1 MFCLKCGEAIPD
13 NSSFCPF
20 CGSKVYEYENSEKA
34 VVYATLTSED
44 TKKTNFISANKISK
58 IKNKKIIYGSAI
70 IMCILAVVLMVFG
83 YKAITNPSYKNAVD
97 NREYYEAQMKE
108 TDSLANIYGRT
119 GILGG
124 GYANISSSWEN
135 MLEKAQIRIFI
146 ARVKA
151 AIGFGIGIPLFILG
165 GLILIMEKR
174 KTAMVK
180 ITTQTTNSKNT
191 YNTNLHKNKK
201 YSIIAALCL
210 TILNAGGIIRVF
222 SSIIN
227 ESSYD
232 SSFQTVILYIAT
244 IAFIVLLF
252 IGKKSI
258 GFLITN
264 GIIILIFMQNIF
276 EMILTGCR
284 FEFIITNLLQSAA
297 YISLFILFLFG
308 VIDVLYIKYKAIKYL
323 WFVPAVVNLIY
334 LAAECIQFYYFNYIS
349 SIWFL
354 LLLEFLNVIALF
366 FIGLWVKDI
375 NKISEK
381 TEDTLTYF
389 KNI

>member
-146 ARVKA
+146 AR
-151 AIGFGIGIPLFILG
+151 L
-165 GLILIMEKR
+165 
-174 KTAMVK
+174 
-180 ITTQTTNSKNT
+180 S
-191 YNTNLHKNKK
+191 
-201 YSIIAALCL
+201 
-210 TILNAGGIIRVF
+210 F
-222 SSIIN
+222 S
-227 ESSYD
+227 
-232 SSFQTVILYIAT
+232 F
-244 IAFIVLLF
+244 
-252 IGKKSI
+252 
-258 GFLITN
+258 
-264 GIIILIFMQNIF
+264 
-276 EMILTGCR
+276 
-284 FEFIITNLLQSAA
+284 
-297 YISLFILFLFG
+297 
-308 VIDVLYIKYKAIKYL
+308 
-323 WFVPAVVNLIY
+323 
-334 LAAECIQFYYFNYIS
+334 
-349 SIWFL
+349 
-354 LLLEFLNVIALF
+354 
-366 FIGLWVKDI
+366 
-375 NKISEK
+375 
-381 TEDTLTYF
+381 
-389 KNI
+389 